1 MTGAEPFAEQAA
13 RFKTALDTLATTLQD
28 AEPDITV
35 IISDDQDEWFY
46 EHNMPR
52 FAVYWGDSVP
62 LIPRA
67 VAPDAPDMA
76 RRIAQG
82 YGDVPLDVPVASR
95 FGRYLVEY
103 LCDHDFDVRPT
114 SRTCSSRTAARSP
127 AAIRRPTAS

>member
-1 MTGAEPFAEQAA
+1 AA
-13 RFKTALDTLATTLQD
+13 FKKALDTLASTLQAAD
-28 AEPDITV
+28 PDITV

-46 EHNMPR
+46 EDNMPR

-67 VAPDAPDMA
+67 VAPGASEMA
-76 RRIAQG
+76 TRIAQG

-103 LCDHDFDVRPT
+103 LGDHDFDIAHTTHVKPSYGGKVARRYPT
-114 SRTCSSRTAARSP
+114 PDGELNSV
-127 AAIRRPTAS
+127 